1 MELQINRWGNSL
13 ALRLPN
19 KILKQMHLQEGSKVQ
34 VELSDDGRL
43 LVQPSLQMPALA
55 SRAQIIAELEAMH
68 KDWPMGRSVIRFMRD
83 GGY

>member
-1 MELQINRWGNSL
+1 MELQVNRWGNSL

-43 LVQPSLQMPALA
+43 VVQPSPQASALA
-55 SRAQIIAELEAMH
+55 SREQIITELQAMH

>member
-1 MELQINRWGNSL
+1 MELQVNRWGNSL

-43 LVQPSLQMPALA
+43 MVQSTQTAQAAPD
-55 SRAQIIAELEAMH
+55 REQIIAELEAMH